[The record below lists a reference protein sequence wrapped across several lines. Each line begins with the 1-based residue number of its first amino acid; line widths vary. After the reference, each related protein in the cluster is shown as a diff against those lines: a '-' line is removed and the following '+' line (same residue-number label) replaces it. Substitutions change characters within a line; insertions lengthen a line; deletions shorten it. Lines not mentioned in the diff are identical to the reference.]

1 MIHSCCFTGHRKVPE
16 EEKILIMRRLY
27 KRICRLAENGCVIFN
42 VGGALGFD
50 TIAADM
56 VLRAKKLYPK
66 LQLHLY
72 RPYPNQTEKWPESD
86 RAYYELI
93 KSKTDK
99 VFYSADRYS
108 LSAISA
114 RNRRL
119 VDNSDY
125 CIAYCKK
132 ATGGT
137 AYTLNYAID
146 MGVDFENLAM
156 EIG

>member
-1 MIHSCCFTGHRKVPE
+1 MIQSCCFTGHRNIPE

-27 KRICRLAENGCVIFN
+27 KKICELAEKGCIIFN

-56 VLRAKKLYPK
+56 VLRAKKNHPQ

-72 RPYPNQTEKWPESD
+72 RPYPNQSERWSESD
-86 RAYYELI
+86 RAFYEMI
-93 KSKTDK
+93 KSKADK
-99 VFYSADRYS
+99 VYYSADRYS
-108 LSAISA
+108 PAAIST

-125 CIAYCKK
+125 CIAYCTKS
-132 ATGGT
+132 TGGT
-137 AYTLNYAID
+137 VYTLKYAVE
-146 MGVDFENLAM
+146 MGLDFENIAM
-156 EIG
+156 NIG